1 MTVMRSFLSRP
12 LAVVGMVG
20 LGLVVGVGLSSLGLV
35 WPWVVSVGL
44 AAIGLGLRQRYAVL
58 LWVALG
64 TAGGALIYIILG
76 LALSQFGAPSSGSGG
91 S

>member
-1 MTVMRSFLSRP
+1 MVVP
-12 LAVVGMVG
+12 GLA
-20 LGLVVGVGLSSLGLV
+20 VGVGTSSLGLV

-44 AAIGLGLRQRYAVL
+44 AAMGLGSGKRYALL

-64 TAGGALIYIILG
+64 IASGALIYIMLG
-76 LALSQFGAPSSGSGG
+76 LALSQFGEPSNGVGG

>member
-1 MTVMRSFLSRP
+1 
-12 LAVVGMVG
+12 MVG

-44 AAIGLGLRQRYAVL
+44 AVIGLGLRQRYAVL

-64 TAGGALIYIILG
+64 IAGGALIYIVLG
-76 LALSQFGAPSSGSGG
+76 LVLSQFGEPTSGSGG